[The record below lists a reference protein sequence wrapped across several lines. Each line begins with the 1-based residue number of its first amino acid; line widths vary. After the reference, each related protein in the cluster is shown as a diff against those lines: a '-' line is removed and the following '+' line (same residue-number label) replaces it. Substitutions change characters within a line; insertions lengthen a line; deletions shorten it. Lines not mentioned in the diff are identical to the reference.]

1 MTAPSPRTLPRRF
14 ERWLMGAV
22 MAVVAFLLEKIVMRS
37 IRMAGGGAA
46 PEAGTPMQS
55 RGASIEG

>member
-1 MTAPSPRTLPRRF
+1 
-14 ERWLMGAV
+14 MGAV

-37 IRMAGGGAA
+37 IRTAGGRVA
-46 PEAGTPMQS
+46 PDAGTPMQS

>member
-1 MTAPSPRTLPRRF
+1 MTTPSPRTLPRRF

-37 IRMAGGGAA
+37 IRKGGGAA
-46 PEAGTPMQS
+46 PPDASTPMQS
-55 RGASIEG
+55 KGTRIEG